1 MISFFGVRITLY
13 FHPLSLRCMH
23 FRSNTFHSF
32 LLIFLDRWK
41 NSILSISFY
50 FYRYTLSLSE
60 SYENYILSHFH
71 HNYCI
76 HPYYFILLH
85 SFLASFVI
93 LTTIFIPHPIAS
105 LNASQ
110 PLEQPWLESKIVKN
124 GRKRGRVRTESN
136 RNKRIRNTKRVGFC
150 LLKWVGAV
158 FRRHENLCVGQASGN
173 YAVDEMAG
181 RKIERMV
188 LESRGTSE
196 QFACRSP
203 IPPLPLLSF
212 SSLQT
217 NRNPSRVERESL
229 REKFPLPFLF
239 FFFLIQ
245 FILYRN
251 PVTKRERLVYSNNRI
266 FSKQDSGVDRESFE
280 YSSVNFTVTGLRS
293 RMYNSSAGLKLELFR
308 FFPAIFFF
316 RSLVKKNDESRSD
329 PHLRF
334 NIHIHD

>member
-1 MISFFGVRITLY
+1 MCRPGVWKL
-13 FHPLSLRCMH
+13 CG
-23 FRSNTFHSF
+23 
-32 LLIFLDRWK
+32 RW
-41 NSILSISFY
+41 
-50 FYRYTLSLSE
+50 
-60 SYENYILSHFH
+60 
-71 HNYCI
+71 
-76 HPYYFILLH
+76 
-85 SFLASFVI
+85 
-93 LTTIFIPHPIAS
+93 
-105 LNASQ
+105 
-110 PLEQPWLESKIVKN
+110 N
-124 GRKRGRVRTESN
+124 GRAENWTNGSRVKGHLWT
-136 RNKRIRNTKRVGFC
+136 IC
-150 LLKWVGAV
+150 LP
-158 FRRHENLCVGQASGN
+158 FSHS
-173 YAVDEMAG
+173 
-181 RKIERMV
+181 
-188 LESRGTSE
+188 
-196 QFACRSP
+196 SP
-203 IPPLPLLSF
+203 PSPLLF
-212 SSLQT
+212 LPQT

>member
-1 MISFFGVRITLY
+1 
-13 FHPLSLRCMH
+13 
-23 FRSNTFHSF
+23 
-32 LLIFLDRWK
+32 
-41 NSILSISFY
+41 
-50 FYRYTLSLSE
+50 
-60 SYENYILSHFH
+60 
-71 HNYCI
+71 
-76 HPYYFILLH
+76 
-85 SFLASFVI
+85 
-93 LTTIFIPHPIAS
+93 
-105 LNASQ
+105 
-110 PLEQPWLESKIVKN
+110 
-124 GRKRGRVRTESN
+124 
-136 RNKRIRNTKRVGFC
+136 
-150 LLKWVGAV
+150 
-158 FRRHENLCVGQASGN
+158 
-173 YAVDEMAG
+173 
-181 RKIERMV
+181 MV

-316 RSLVKKNDESRSD
+316 VLSLKKMTNHD
-329 PHLRF
+329 P
-334 NIHIHD
+334 IHIFVSIFISTINVIVGRERRKWKSWIGLTNFVGKRRLEIFLQSATRAACN